1 MVFSL
6 QFTALPSPA
15 LGLLVGL
22 RVPSDYVTSSDV
34 ISHVILGRCSC
45 VPQSSRDLPSLSRYG
60 LCTPQWG
67 ESWKK
72 VRGCFPGGCD
82 VCGVWV
88 GVKGGEKVVKEIMK
102 DLLDKTDLQV
112 SVWSS

>member
-1 MVFSL
+1 MVLLL

-22 RVPSDYVTSSDV
+22 RVPCDHTTGSDV

-45 VPQSSRDLPSLSRYG
+45 VPQSRDLPSLSRHG
-60 LCTPQWG
+60 LCTPQWE
-67 ESWKK
+67 ESWKQ

-88 GVKGGEKVVKEIMK
+88 GVEGGEKAVKEVMK
-102 DLLDKTDLQV
+102 DLLDKTDLPV
-112 SVWSS
+112 SV